1 MMLDIR
7 TLLVVNAANLLLM
20 ASILPFIMG
29 RRVSPAAAHARA
41 SLVMQALGWLAII
54 LAGFWIHQWPD
65 HLLSTVSMAC
75 LSASQW
81 LTFQAL
87 QGWLGRRRG
96 QTLLLWLVLLTPIG
110 YALTFQNYPVRVG
123 WSNLMLALQLLIVCQ
138 AALRPQS
145 GVGGAWRWVAFGCAL
160 TMAAFTAARGVMGA
174 FFTEL
179 YPTFQAPHPVNLMAM
194 LAANVT
200 LVLGN
205 LTLLVAWHEE
215 AEALLREQA
224 QTDGLTG
231 LLNRHGWDER
241 APALYDQARRHAN
254 PLALI
259 MLDLDH
265 FKRINDTR
273 GHEVGDQVLR
283 MLGQVLQANRRS
295 SDLVAR
301 YGGEEFVVL
310 LPQTDE
316 AAARLFE
323 QRLRHAL
330 KQASLRQPE
339 LAVDYSA
346 GLALLQATDAGLT
359 GLLGRA
365 DQALYQ
371 VKRQGRGNLQIAPA
385 LPIAKPAA

>member
-1 MMLDIR
+1 MTLDIR

-29 RRVSPAAAHARA
+29 RQVSPAAAHARA

-81 LTFQAL
+81 LVFQAL
-87 QGWLGRRRG
+87 QGWLGPRRG
-96 QTLLLWLVLLTPIG
+96 QALLLWVAWLTPLG
-110 YALTFQNYPVRVG
+110 YALTFQSYPIRVG

-138 AALRPQS
+138 AALRPAS
-145 GVGGAWRWVAFGCAL
+145 GLGGAWRWVAFGCAL
-160 TMAAFTAARGVMGA
+160 TMAVFTAARGVMGA

-179 YPTFQAPHPVNLMAM
+179 YPTFQAPSPVNLMAM

-205 LTLLVAWHEE
+205 LALLVAWHEE
-215 AEALLREQA
+215 AEAQLREQA

-259 MLDLDH
+259 LLDLDH
-265 FKRINDTR
+265 FKRINDTL
-273 GHEVGDQVLR
+273 GHEAGDQVLK
-283 MLGQVLQANRRS
+283 MLGGVLRKNRRS
-295 SDLVAR
+295 SDLAVR
-301 YGGEEFVVL
+301 LGGEEFALL
-310 LPQTDE
+310 LPQTDQ
-316 AAARLFE
+316 AAALLFE
-323 QRLRHAL
+323 QRLRQAL
-330 KQASLRQPE
+330 RDAGSAQPQ
-339 LAVDYSA
+339 LAVNYSA
-346 GLALLQATDAGLT
+346 GLSLLEPTDDTLASFMA
-359 GLLGRA
+359 RA
-365 DQALYQ
+365 DAALYRA
-371 VKRQGRGNLQIAPA
+371 KHQGRGCMVLAD
-385 LPIAKPAA
+385 

>member
-1 MMLDIR
+1 MNLDIR

-29 RRVSPAAAHARA
+29 RRLSPAAANARA

-54 LAGFWIHQWPD
+54 VSGAWIGQWQD
-65 HLLSTVSMAC
+65 HLLSTVSMSC

-81 LTFQAL
+81 FTFQAL

-96 QTLLLWLVLLTPIG
+96 QTLLLWLVLLMPLG
-110 YALTFQNYPVRVG
+110 YALTFQSYPVRVV

-138 AALRPQS
+138 ATLRPAS
-145 GVGGAWRWVAFGCAL
+145 ELGGAWRWVEFGCTM

-179 YPTFQAPHPVNLMAM
+179 YPSFQAPHPVNLMAM

-215 AEALLREQA
+215 AEAQLREQA
-224 QTDGLTG
+224 QSDGLTG
-231 LLNRHGWDER
+231 LLNRHGWNQR
-241 APALYDQARRHAN
+241 AAALLDQARRHAH

-265 FKRINDTR
+265 FKQINDTQ

-283 MLGQVLQANRRS
+283 MLAGVLQKNRRS
-295 SDLVAR
+295 SDLAAR
-301 YGGEEFVVL
+301 LGGEEFALL
-310 LPQTDE
+310 LPHTDR
-316 AAARLFE
+316 AAALLFE
-323 QRLRHAL
+323 QRLRQAL
-330 KQASLRQPE
+330 RDASQSQPQ
-339 LAVDYSA
+339 LAVNYSA
-346 GLALLQATDAGLT
+346 GLVLRQEHDTLATLMV
-359 GLLGRA
+359 RA
-365 DQALYQ
+365 DGALYQ
-371 VKRQGRGNLQIAPA
+371 AKHQGRSCLVVAD
-385 LPIAKPAA
+385 